1 MAEFHTTFLILI
13 QLLISKP
20 LASLTLLS
28 IIIISLASYYAA
40 DPWKKPEAREKDQES
55 GNVIHL
61 TAKHAIGFGGIASI
75 GLISMWMFPNALV
88 YFSLVSFGLGGFF
101 GLQNVLVT
109 VSRKLALPFSGGF
122 LETLL
127 AGGIV
132 IWWVLIRNSSEAWI
146 LQNFL
151 GGFVIALMLKVL
163 KLPDLQISSI
173 LLLSAFFYDI
183 FWVFISP
190 NFTSNGKSVME
201 SAATGSGLTVHEQ
214 VPMVFRIP
222 LGDDP
227 SHGYAMLGFGDIIL
241 PGMFLTLL
249 REVDVRLKEY
259 WVSLVPQSPMP
270 LNIHTIS
277 TPMVIVDSVEGERTE
292 IIFVGGEEENNY
304 YFENNSFSN
313 STNWRKNNLWH
324 RSVSSLPSLWT
335 YHFTGLIGYFI
346 GLEMTFVAMI
356 ITQMGQPAL
365 LYLVPSILLPVLL
378 LSIRRKEFYLI
389 WYGKFWDNDDD
400 GNMNCLSLPQHEE
413 QQDLIRHV

>member
-1 MAEFHTTFLILI
+1 MSEFHTTLILI
-13 QLLISKP
+13 QLLVSKP

-28 IIIISLASYYAA
+28 IVIISLASYYAA
-40 DPWKKPEAREKDQES
+40 DPWKKPEVREKDQES

-61 TAKHAIGFGGIASI
+61 TVKHAIGFGGIASL
-75 GLISMWMFPNALV
+75 GLISMWLFPNALV

-101 GLQNVLVT
+101 GLQSVLVSI
-109 VSRKLALPFSGGF
+109 SRKLALPFSGGL

-173 LLLSAFFYDI
+173 LLISAFSYDI

-190 NFTSNGKSVME
+190 NFTSNGKSIME

-222 LGDDP
+222 ISDDP
-227 SHGYAMLGFGDIIL
+227 ANGYAMLGFGDIIL

-249 REVDVRLKEY
+249 REVDVRLKAY
-259 WVSLVPQSPMP
+259 CPMHF
-270 LNIHTIS
+270 NIP
-277 TPMVIVDSVEGERTE
+277 TPMVIVDGVEGERTE
-292 IIFVGGEEENNY
+292 IIFDGGEEEDC
-304 YFENNSFSN
+304 YFVSNSVFAFN
-313 STNWRKNNLWH
+313 HSTNWGKNYLWH
-324 RSVSSLPSLWT
+324 KSLPSLWT
-335 YHFTGLIGYFI
+335 YHFIGLIGYFV
-346 GLEMTFVAMI
+346 GLEMSFVAMI
-356 ITQMGQPAL
+356 LTQTGQPAL
-365 LYLVPSILLPVLL
+365 LYLVPSILLPVLS
-378 LSIRRKEFYLI
+378 LSIKRKEFHLI
-389 WYGKFWDNDDD
+389 WYGKFWENDDD
-400 GNMNCLSLPQHEE
+400 ENTNYLRIPQYEE
-413 QQDLIRHV
+413 QHDIRQV

>member
-1 MAEFHTTFLILI
+1 MADYNTTFLILI
-13 QLLISKP
+13 QLLASKP

-28 IIIISLASYYAA
+28 LVIISLASYYAA
-40 DPWKKPEAREKDQES
+40 DPWKKPEAREKEQES
-55 GNVIHL
+55 GNVIHI
-61 TAKHAIGFGGIASI
+61 TANHAIAFGGIASL
-75 GLISMWMFPNALV
+75 GLISMWTFPNALV

-101 GLQNVLVT
+101 GLQGVLVAI
-109 VSRKLALPFSGGF
+109 SRRLSLPFSGGL

-132 IWWVLIRNSSEAWI
+132 IWWVLIRNSSEAWL

-151 GGFVIALMLKVL
+151 GGFIIALMLKVL

-173 LLLSAFFYDI
+173 LLITAFLYDI

-222 LGDDP
+222 ISDDP
-227 SHGYAMLGFGDIIL
+227 AHGYAMLGFGDIIL

-249 REVDVRLKEY
+249 REVDVRLKGY
-259 WVSLVPQSPMP
+259 WLSLVPQSPMP
-270 LNIHTIS
+270 P
-277 TPMVIVDSVEGERTE
+277 TPMVIVDDVEGETTE
-292 IIFVGGEEENNY
+292 IIFDGEEEEENIY
-304 YFENNSFSN
+304 IYENNTVFVFN
-313 STNWRKNNLWH
+313 QSTNWGKNNIWH

-346 GLEMTFVAMI
+346 GLEMTFIAMI
-356 ITQMGQPAL
+356 LTQMGQPAL

-378 LSIRRKEFYLI
+378 LSIKRKEFHLI
-389 WYGKFWDNDDD
+389 WYGKFWENDDD
-400 GNMNCLSLPQHEE
+400 ENTDYSRLPQ
-413 QQDLIRHV
+413 QDEFMRQV